1 MCGHV
6 WHTADIHSQK
16 RLSKN
21 GLVGY
26 LKNWVGSR
34 DLYERNKEPLFIDQ
48 SMEPSQV
55 NSLLKSLNIPK

>member
-16 RLSKN
+16 HAFKKWACWSFEELAGQQRFLS
-21 GLVGY
+21 
-26 LKNWVGSR
+26 
-34 DLYERNKEPLFIDQ
+34 KEPLFIDQ

>member
-16 RLSKN
+16 TLSKS
-21 GLVGY
+21 GLVGH
-26 LKNWVGSR
+26 LKNWLGSR
-34 DLYERNKEPLFIDQ
+34 DIYQKGPLFIDQ